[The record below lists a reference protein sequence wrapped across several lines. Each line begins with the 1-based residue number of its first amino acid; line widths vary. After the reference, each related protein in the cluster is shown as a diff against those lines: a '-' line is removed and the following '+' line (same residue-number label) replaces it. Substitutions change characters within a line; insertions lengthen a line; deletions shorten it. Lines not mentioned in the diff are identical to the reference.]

1 MQERRYAHYKQADVF
16 LQLAHYRRRLKV
28 EIVQNSVSAS
38 GVSLLRL
45 DQNKKEYRCAVLARS
60 SDWYAYSL
68 NSPDWQH
75 GCTGAVVGTHDS
87 CLPVPALALDTMRWY
102 EKGEIR
108 EDFGAIK
115 PTLGPD
121 GKAIPDSFDHAR
133 RTHYGHNILI
143 GCLMMGKPDALARL
157 QTLNERT
164 RFRIEAE
171 IRKLHHRRQGRPLG
185 VSPMV
190 SSAS

>member
-1 MQERRYAHYKQADVF
+1 MQERRYSQYKQADVF
-16 LQLAHYRRRLKV
+16 LQLAHYRKRLKV

-45 DQNKKEYRCAVLARS
+45 DQNKKEYRCTVLARS
-60 SDWYAYSL
+60 SDWYGYSL
-68 NSPDWQH
+68 NSPEWQH
-75 GCTGAVVGTHDS
+75 GCTAVVVGTHDS
-87 CLPVPALALDTMRWY
+87 CLPVPALALDVMRWY

-108 EDFGAIK
+108 AIFGPLA
-115 PTLGPD
+115 PTVGPD
-121 GKAIPDSFDHAR
+121 GKAIPDRFDKAR
-133 RTHYGHNILI
+133 KSAYGHNMLI
-143 GCLMMGKPDALARL
+143 GALMMGKPDALARL
-157 QTLNERT
+157 QTFNERT

-190 SSAS
+190 S

>member
-1 MQERRYAHYKQADVF
+1 MQERRYTQYKQADVF
-16 LQLAHYRRRLKV
+16 LQLAHYRKRLKV
-28 EIVQNSVSAS
+28 EIVQDSVSAS

-60 SDWYAYSL
+60 SEWYTYSL
-68 NSPDWQH
+68 NSPEWQH

-87 CLPVPALALDTMRWY
+87 CLPVPVLALDTMHWY
-102 EKGEIR
+102 ETGEIR
-108 EDFGAIK
+108 GNFGPIA
-115 PTLGPD
+115 PTKGPD
-121 GKAIPDSFDHAR
+121 GKAIPDAFDMAR

-143 GCLMMGKPDALARL
+143 GCLMMGKKDAIDRL

-171 IRKLHHRRQGRPLG
+171 IRKLHHRRQGRPLK

-190 SSAS
+190 SS